1 MQKREKILAAAFGA
15 VILIWLGMPLINST
29 FIEPVETRRNQ
40 LKALNQQ
47 IDQREQKE
55 LELLRSA
62 KQLGAWVDNSLPPDE
77 HDAQRLYLEW
87 LNDLAE
93 LSGFSNL
100 KLSPG
105 RRMREGKTYIAIQ
118 ASLEGSA
125 TYAQLCQFLLH
136 FYQTDLQQ

>member
-1 MQKREKILAAAFGA
+1 M
-15 VILIWLGMPLINST
+15 
-29 FIEPVETRRNQ
+29 
-40 LKALNQQ
+40 
-47 IDQREQKE
+47 
-55 LELLRSA
+55 
-62 KQLGAWVDNSLPPDE
+62 PPDE

-118 ASLEGSA
+118 SSLEGSA

-136 FYQTDLQQ
+136 FYQTDLQQNIISLELDSTGTPPV

>member
-62 KQLGAWVDNSLPPDE
+62 KQLGAWVDNSFAP
-77 HDAQRLYLEW
+77 
-87 LNDLAE
+87 
-93 LSGFSNL
+93 
-100 KLSPG
+100 
-105 RRMREGKTYIAIQ
+105 
-118 ASLEGSA
+118 
-125 TYAQLCQFLLH
+125 
-136 FYQTDLQQ
+136 